1 VNREILLVS
10 HTGRPE
16 MTEAAHRV
24 VKIFG
29 EAGIGLR
36 VLEDEAGTTRLD
48 DCPEPGDKAAAP
60 ADVPVRTVTHCP
72 DAAVGCE
79 MVLALGGDGT
89 FLRAAELARPARVPV
104 LGINLG
110 RIGFL
115 TEAEG
120 EDLDEALAQVVHG
133 DYRIE
138 HRMTI
143 DVSVRVDDLV
153 VERGWALNEA
163 SIENAMRT
171 GVLEVVLEVDG
182 RPVSQFG
189 CDGVL
194 IATPTGST
202 AYAFSAGG
210 PVVWPELAALLV
222 IPSNAHALFAR
233 PLVTSPESRIAVE
246 TVATGHDAIVFLD
259 GRRTLALPRGGR
271 FEAVR
276 GAESVRWVRL
286 DSTPFAD
293 RMVRKFQLPVTGWRG
308 RRPVRSGAEEA
319 AERNHA
325 APPSRPETIQPVRS
339 GAEEAAERNH
349 AAPPSRPETIQP
361 VRSGA
366 EEAACVTT
374 QRPRAGEIEHRRTE
388 STSADRDQD

>member
-1 VNREILLVS
+1 MKREILLVA
-10 HTGRPE
+10 HPGRSE
-16 MTEAAHRV
+16 LLETAHRV
-24 VKIFG
+24 AKIFAD
-29 EAGIGLR
+29 AGIGLR
-36 VLEDEAGTTRLD
+36 VLEDEAYSTKLD
-48 DCPEPGDKAAAP
+48 FDETGEPDGC
-60 ADVPVRTVTHCP
+60 PVRVVAHGP
-72 DAAVGCE
+72 EAAVGCE

-89 FLRAAELARPARVPV
+89 FLRGAEMAHPARVPV

-115 TEAEG
+115 TEAEA
-120 EDLDEALAQVVHG
+120 EHLDDALAQVVRG

-138 HRMTI
+138 QRMTV
-143 DVSVRVDDLV
+143 DVSVRVDDVV

-163 SIENAMRT
+163 SIENAARM

-210 PVVWPELAALLV
+210 PVVWPELEALLV

-246 TVATGHDAIVFLD
+246 TVASGHDAIIFLD
-259 GRRTLALPRGGR
+259 GRRTLALPRGAR

-276 GAESVRWVRL
+276 GTEPVRWVRL
-286 DSTPFAD
+286 DSAPFAD
-293 RMVRKFQLPVTGWRG
+293 RMVRKFRLPVTGWRG
-308 RRPVRSGAEEA
+308 RRP
-319 AERNHA
+319 ERPSA
-325 APPSRPETIQPVRS
+325 APTGELTEQPGS
-339 GAEEAAERNH
+339 GD
-349 AAPPSRPETIQP
+349 
-361 VRSGA
+361 
-366 EEAACVTT
+366 
-374 QRPRAGEIEHRRTE
+374 IEDRRTE
-388 STSADRDQD
+388 STRADRDQD